1 MEPAI
6 LFEDDALVVID
17 KPPGMI
23 VYPDGKHDYPALS
36 HWLEKKYKE
45 PARPAGGH
53 HFVHR
58 IDRETSGVLVVAKSA
73 GAHAFLKEQF
83 QNREIKKIY
92 RAFIYGALKEE
103 RGVISKPIGSSRG
116 GKGPRSAT
124 RPHGTMRE
132 ASTVWKRLINGE
144 GCSYIEAFPKT
155 GRTHQI
161 RVHCAAIQHPIV
173 CDQLYAPQRPPML
186 GFKRLALHA
195 LSVTILHPGGKPARP
210 DDTGRSGGEMTFVAP
225 LPPDFV
231 AAEAQLRG
239 E

>member
-1 MEPAI
+1 MSGDYRKQHPKNRAQVMEPAI

-53 HFVHR
+53 HFVNR
-58 IDRETSGVLVVAKSA
+58 IDRETSGVLVAAKTA
-73 GAHAFLKEQF
+73 EAHQFLKEQF
-83 QNREIKKIY
+83 QNREITKIY

-155 GRTHQI
+155 GRTPPP
-161 RVHCAAIQHPIV
+161 RP
-173 CDQLYAPQRPPML
+173 APPPADAGLQAPGAPRALRHYPASWRQTRP
-186 GFKRLALHA
+186 
-195 LSVTILHPGGKPARP
+195 
-210 DDTGRSGGEMTFVAP
+210 TGRHRSFG
-225 LPPDFV
+225 
-231 AAEAQLRG
+231 R
-239 E
+239 